1 MTSAGSA
8 VRPAAD
14 AAAYRAVE
22 HIYHS
27 YLTGLILMLASRA
40 GAARAAEVVFRTFRR
55 QQLARFLP
63 GLKKLGLD
71 QLPHA
76 VACAQYHY
84 LSNQVGGVKVEYV
97 YESDTKAWVRYPP
110 PRWIWSGTAICGI
123 PSEVSR
129 AMLRGWHANNGVV
142 LGNPRLGFVCTGQT
156 VDGQPG
162 LEGYYK
168 EWDHDLAPEERLQ
181 FSPGERCPPFQ
192 ADLAPRLPGNTWP
205 EERLQ
210 KVLRNYAME
219 YVTSIVPETIRVL
232 GPEEGGHLAGAA
244 ARLVGMHTFDEVARL
259 LGGVEAG
266 AAGFAKAF
274 ARLARGQDDDAELQ
288 LEGSA
293 ATVRQTSWR
302 LMAEREALSPAVFDA
317 WNELWVGAALAHD
330 RFMRVDSDGTPRP
343 RRSLLALEIRLI
355 QNEKAAPGRC
365 HSRCLERAAS
375 GLRHRDLD
383 AADFALGVDLHD
395 LLVAIGLQ
403 IQVCGKSGRLDE
415 HVDLAAACGALQ
427 VAEDIPALLAPVTGD
442 ALTLAGDVAGE
453 IEFVAVAGAVQILL
467 QAEPVGVDL
476 VVGLATDVLGGAV
489 GERDRAGAAPVS
501 VKAGKRAP
509 RLGMACGDR
518 QHERGADAG
527 SCESLTE
534 QAGTKQF
541 HCSFPIK

>member
-14 AAAYRAVE
+14 AAAYRAIE

-40 GAARAAEVVFRTFRR
+40 GAPRAAEVVFRTFRR

-168 EWDHDLAPEERLQ
+168 EWDRDLAPEERLQ
-181 FSPGERCPPFQ
+181 FSPGERCPPFR

-219 YVTSIVPETIRVL
+219 YVTSIVPETIACSARKRAAISPARRRGWSGCTPSTRSRRCWAAWKRALWVSPRPL
-232 GPEEGGHLAGAA
+232 PGWPAG
-244 ARLVGMHTFDEVARL
+244 RTTMRNCSWKVR
-259 LGGVEAG
+259 
-266 AAGFAKAF
+266 
-274 ARLARGQDDDAELQ
+274 R
-288 LEGSA
+288 

-302 LMAEREALSPAVFDA
+302 LMAEREALSSAVFDA

-330 RFMRVDSDGTPRP
+330 RFMRVEVTE
-343 RRSLLALEIRLI
+343 RRDR
-355 QNEKAAPGRC
+355 
-365 HSRCLERAAS
+365 
-375 GLRHRDLD
+375 
-383 AADFALGVDLHD
+383 
-395 LLVAIGLQ
+395 
-403 IQVCGKSGRLDE
+403 
-415 HVDLAAACGALQ
+415 
-427 VAEDIPALLAPVTGD
+427 GD
-442 ALTLAGDVAGE
+442 ACWRWK
-453 IEFVAVAGAVQILL
+453 F
-467 QAEPVGVDL
+467 
-476 VVGLATDVLGGAV
+476 
-489 GERDRAGAAPVS
+489 S
-501 VKAGKRAP
+501 
-509 RLGMACGDR
+509 
-518 QHERGADAG
+518 
-527 SCESLTE
+527 
-534 QAGTKQF
+534 
-541 HCSFPIK
+541 